1 MFVYT
6 FLLWFFLFSYFYILQ
21 LNFYPSSDL
30 FHKFFCCCS
39 YDWKNILCLPFD
51 QINVIEKRARFIVYF
66 NGSFKSKTNTFEIG
80 NAVDCWCNKRR
91 IKSLNSDIE
100 SILLTSPVSQLKRT
114 KHANQCSRKIHW
126 FRLNFISWCS
136 NKFVR
141 CVCSFLR
148 SSPHWISP
156 KSYTFASYH
165 TFWFWNLN
173 LNLIFIAIIFH
184 IYFASFSGHLDL
196 PSVRSFS
203 FSFFLYFVI
212 IIFLFWI
219 FKFAPSK
226 LVLRVSDSILTTQKE
241 NVVLLFSITVVTR
254 KNTINLPHQFC
265 IFDIRSSRFK
275 SFCFL
280 MFFCCLNNNLLNFGI
295 VFWNN

>member
-1 MFVYT
+1 M
-6 FLLWFFLFSYFYILQ
+6 
-21 LNFYPSSDL
+21 
-30 FHKFFCCCS
+30 
-39 YDWKNILCLPFD
+39 
-51 QINVIEKRARFIVYF
+51 
-66 NGSFKSKTNTFEIG
+66 
-80 NAVDCWCNKRR
+80 
-91 IKSLNSDIE
+91 
-100 SILLTSPVSQLKRT
+100 TSPVSQLKRT

-148 SSPHWISP
+148 RSPHWISP

-212 IIFLFWI
+212 IIFLFRI
-219 FKFAPSK
+219 FEFAPSK
-226 LVLRVSDSILTTQKE
+226 LVLRLDIDYTKGKCGTFIQYLGGYQKKHDQFTTSILYFWHQIKPIQIILFS
-241 NVVLLFSITVVTR
+241 NVLLLFE
-254 KNTINLPHQFC
+254 Q
-265 IFDIRSSRFK
+265 
-275 SFCFL
+275 
-280 MFFCCLNNNLLNFGI
+280 
-295 VFWNN
+295 